1 MSDRRLIQLT
11 PEQHMG
17 RARNELRQQAMTL
30 RLIADALEAPGI
42 SLADLN
48 NLVDTEMPEVR
59 TGLALARN
67 FFKESLAQ
75 RARLQPELRLFQ
87 QRVEPIHEED
97 GV

>member
-17 RARNELRQQAMTL
+17 RARNELRQQAMAL

-59 TGLALARN
+59 TGLARARHVFN
-67 FFKESLAQ
+67 ETLAQ
-75 RARLQPELRLFQ
+75 RAPHPPELMLWQ
-87 QRVEPIHEED
+87 QRVEPIHQED
-97 GV
+97 AE